1 MLCLEPRDVDADL
14 RVGPMS
20 LQKAADLRASIA
32 EQRLMDE
39 LDRRRRPLDV
49 QEDGADLLQL
59 EAVLSG
65 M

>member
-1 MLCLEPRDVDADL
+1 
-14 RVGPMS
+14 MS
-20 LQKAADLRASIA
+20 LQEAADLRARIA
-32 EQRLMDE
+32 EQSLMDE

>member
-1 MLCLEPRDVDADL
+1 VLCLEPRDVDADL